1 MRQIALLSLVF
12 LSACT
17 ADDSTF
23 QKLHD
28 PLGLKAAKE
37 RYRAKQAE
45 LGRLEGDEEYRK
57 KLEQQQNAS
66 QPSQ

>member
-1 MRQIALLSLVF
+1 MRRIALLFWVF
-12 LSACT
+12 LFART

-57 KLEQQQNAS
+57 
-66 QPSQ
+66 